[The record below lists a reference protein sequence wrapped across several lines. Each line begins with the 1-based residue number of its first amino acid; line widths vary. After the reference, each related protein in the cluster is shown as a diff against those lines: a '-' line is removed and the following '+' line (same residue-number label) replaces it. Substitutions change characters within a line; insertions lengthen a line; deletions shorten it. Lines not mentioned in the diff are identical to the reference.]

1 MKKTLGVACCAW
13 LLCSASFAA
22 TVTGRI
28 SGDELRWLSGRGDDG
43 LLVSNAFDHV
53 AGLPRTEHWVPGTFA
68 MSTETLILKS
78 SSGGEVS
85 VPAQLVGATY
95 AIMGKFASVA
105 VPTAAPRCAE
115 SILAVQTTVINRDGS
130 FCVAKKS
137 ARYDG
142 DAMVPFNQYQPILK
156 LDRTTLIEA
165 FKGKPTGTYSGVVT
179 GTLRYGFFVPG
190 SGALSYRNIPVTFSV
205 QLRNIGSR
213 LSQVSILG
221 SGHISPTYDTYK
233 HIAKGMTG
241 YKVTA
246 YGAFETGLRFRFV
259 GKDAD
264 DYTLKPELTPRSRSA
279 LPIPYSMDCDRCA
292 TRSQLVDDGHL
303 KVLDSWVEVRGA
315 GESITFDLA
324 ISYRDVKAEDV
335 TKGVYRDSF
344 TLMLEAIL

>member
-22 TVTGRI
+22 TVTGKI

-53 AGLPRTEHWVPGTFA
+53 AGLPRTEHWVAGTFA
-68 MSTETLILKS
+68 TSTETLILKS

-85 VPAQLVGATY
+85 VPAKLVGATY
-95 AIMGKFASVA
+95 AIMGKFASA
-105 VPTAAPRCAE
+105 DVPAAAPRCTE
-115 SILAVQTTVINRDGS
+115 SILAVQTTVINRDGP

-137 ARYDG
+137 ARYDS
-142 DAMVPFNQYQPILK
+142 ALVPFNQYRPILK
-156 LDRTTLIEA
+156 LDRTTLIDA

-179 GTLRYGFFVPG
+179 GTLRYGFFVHG

-205 QLRNIGSR
+205 QLRNTGSR

-221 SGHISPTYDTYK
+221 NGHISPTYDTYK

-246 YGAFETGLRFRFV
+246 YGAFEAGLRFRFV

-264 DYTLKPELTPRSRSA
+264 DYTLKLELTSDTRTA
-279 LPIPYSMDCDRCA
+279 LPIPYSMACDRC
-292 TRSQLVDDGHL
+292 TPRSQLVDDGHL
-303 KVLDSWVEVRGA
+303 KVPGSWVEVRGT
-315 GESITFDLA
+315 GESITFDLV

-335 TKGVYRDSF
+335 TEGVYRDSF